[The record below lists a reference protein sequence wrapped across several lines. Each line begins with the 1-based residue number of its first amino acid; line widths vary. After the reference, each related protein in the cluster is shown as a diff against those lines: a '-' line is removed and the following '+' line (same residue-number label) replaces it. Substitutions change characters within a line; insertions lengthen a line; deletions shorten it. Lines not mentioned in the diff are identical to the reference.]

1 MNNVIM
7 RVRNFFATYFISP
20 PPFFQ
25 IWDPTGTQ
33 AAVSKYS
40 LDMSIT

>member
-25 IWDPTGTQ
+25 VRDPAGTQ